1 MSDIEFK
8 QLAKEMAG
16 KQRNSSSV
24 LLLSI
29 VTLLAIIM
37 LWASVTELDN
47 VVRGSGKTVSEA
59 QNQLVQSSE
68 PGVIRNR
75 YANEGDLVKKGDLL
89 FDIDPVDAKTQLDQA
104 QKRFAS
110 LTIKSIRLKAE
121 VDSDLPSFPESLIEV
136 APTAVSTELALFQAR
151 RDDLSSKSAILE
163 QRRLQKLNEIQELK
177 IQYETSQNG
186 LKLIRREIETLEPL
200 VKAGL
205 APETRLLALQREEEA
220 ALGQSNSAE
229 SSQNRVL
236 AGLDEIDEQLKA
248 EKQSYVTSA
257 LTDLSAIESEIAE
270 LSARI
275 PALESR
281 VERTS
286 VRSPVDGVIN
296 RVNYVTADAYVSTGD
311 VLLEIVPTGSD
322 LIVETRIDPKDIAE
336 IVVGQ
341 EVKISLTAY
350 DPSRYGRIDGN
361 VLSISADALSDQQS
375 GAQYYLVDVS
385 ISGTLFEDDGSEV
398 TILPGMVASID
409 VLSGK
414 RTVLDYFW
422 QPIAKTKDK
431 ALRD

>member
-110 LTIKSIRLKAE
+110 LKIKSIRLKAE

>member
-8 QLAKEMAG
+8 KLAREMAG
-16 KQRNSSSV
+16 KQRSGSSV
-24 LLLSI
+24 LLLSVI
-29 VTLLAIIM
+29 TLIAIIVM
-37 LWASVTELDN
+37 WAAVTELDN

-68 PGVIRNR
+68 PGVIRTR
-75 YANEGDLVKKGDLL
+75 YVSEGDFVEKGELL

-104 QKRFAS
+104 QKRQSS
-110 LTIKSIRLKAE
+110 LKIKAIRLQAE
-121 VDSDLPSFPESLIEV
+121 VDGTTPEFTDELIE
-136 APTAVSTELALFQAR
+136 ASPAAVTTELALFRAR
-151 RDDLSSKSAILE
+151 LEDLSTKSAILE
-163 QRRLQKLNEIQELK
+163 KRRLQKLNEIEELR
-177 IQYETSQNG
+177 IQYITAQNG
-186 LKLIRREIETLEPL
+186 LALIRQEIETIEPL
-200 VKAGL
+200 VKSGL
-205 APETRLLALQREEEA
+205 APATRLIALQREEEA
-220 ALGQSNSAE
+220 SLGKANSAE
-229 SSQNRVL
+229 SGQKRIE

-248 EKQSYVTSA
+248 EQQSYVTSA
-257 LTDLSAIESEIAE
+257 LTDLSAIEGEMAE
-270 LSARI
+270 LAARI

-296 RVNYVTADAYVSTGD
+296 RLNYVTADAYVSTGE

-336 IVVGQ
+336 IVIGQ
-341 EVKISLTAY
+341 DVKISLTAY
-350 DPSRYGRIDGN
+350 DPSKYGRIDGR
-361 VLSISADALSDQQS
+361 VSGVSADALSDNQTGQ
-375 GAQYYLVDVS
+375 QYYLVDVS
-385 ISGTLFEDDGSEV
+385 IDGELYEDDGSAV
-398 TILPGMVASID
+398 TVLPGMVASID